1 MYWNCRPRA
10 QTPSSFI
17 QVMKFG
23 IFWAH
28 VDLTVL
34 SIFQKLWLVWGEPTV
49 SNPGPTPH
57 ILSKSTICFCSNVLF
72 SFLHLSVCSFIFLA
86 SVCPSI
92 YCAAIERMFTSRCLC
107 AIIRQCRITLSLC
120 WCTPLRFFVFL
131 NRNCSHMFYC
141 FPVQRNCSGSTA
153 CSVRCW
159 IQNAELSPFSRSAQ
173 GAGKGPFKTRLR
185 SLIGDGIKP
194 D

>member
-1 MYWNCRPRA
+1 MKLSPQGPDPLLFYSSYEIWYLLSPRGFNGSVNIPE
-10 QTPSSFI
+10 T
-17 QVMKFG
+17 KC
-23 IFWAH
+23 
-28 VDLTVL
+28 L
-34 SIFQKLWLVWGEPTV
+34 SLWLVWGEPTV

-120 WCTPLRFFVFL
+120 
-131 NRNCSHMFYC
+131 
-141 FPVQRNCSGSTA
+141 
-153 CSVRCW
+153 
-159 IQNAELSPFSRSAQ
+159 
-173 GAGKGPFKTRLR
+173 
-185 SLIGDGIKP
+185 
-194 D
+194 